1 MEHLG
6 CCVLVNG
13 RSAYVI
19 YIMCINVIQLR
30 FSLFL
35 ITVPSSSIDSVFH
48 HEHSI
53 TEFTAMPYKTPT
65 LPPISFSILI
75 LLGILTEA
83 YNLNVQLFTAIPS
96 NRSVN
101 PL

>member
-1 MEHLG
+1 
-6 CCVLVNG
+6 
-13 RSAYVI
+13 
-19 YIMCINVIQLR
+19 
-30 FSLFL
+30 
-35 ITVPSSSIDSVFH
+35 
-48 HEHSI
+48 
-53 TEFTAMPYKTPT
+53 MPYKTPT

-75 LLGILTEA
+75 LLGILAEA